1 MGKDGKS
8 NPSPVLNNQS
18 QEGKPGGEKS
28 TDPAQENKGDMEKN
42 KGQKGKLKAG
52 QQEDSHICCGCRFPL
67 LIALLQLILGIS
79 IAVVAFLMTSIS
91 SYLLT
96 RETPHWAGIFVCL
109 VSLLGFYLYCITYLP
124 DERTSMQFIA
134 KLVYFLLCAI
144 GLIIC
149 VLAVAFAGH
158 HYSQINNFTCEPK
171 GEMESCVCKLDPMD
185 PIARTFE
192 YRDVKDCSTITTTL
206 KLYFL
211 LQIAL
216 NLTLAIVCLIGCFVM
231 WKHRYQVFFVGLQ
244 LNSANEQKQQKV

>member
-8 NPSPVLNNQS
+8 NPSPVPNNQS
-18 QEGKPGGEKS
+18 QAGKPGGEKS

-52 QQEDSHICCGCRFPL
+52 QKEDSHICCGCRFPL

-96 RETPHWAGIFVCL
+96 RETPHWAGIF
-109 VSLLGFYLYCITYLP
+109 
-124 DERTSMQFIA
+124 
-134 KLVYFLLCAI
+134 LVYFLLCAI

-158 HYSQINNFTCEPK
+158 HYSQINNFTCEPI